1 MSMHCPVC
9 LHANPAPFMR
19 VEDRD
24 YWRCPQCQ
32 ATFLDPQQLPAP
44 AIEHAHYRTHR
55 NEVTDPGYRRFLARL
70 ADPLCAK
77 LNPGLEGLDYG
88 CGPGPAL
95 ADMLT
100 QAGHSMQL
108 YDPLFPCDADALHR
122 QYDFITC
129 TEVVEHFHRP
139 ADEFARF
146 DQLLRPNGWLAI
158 MTLFQTDD
166 QSFANWHYRRDPTH
180 VVFYRPATFHVL
192 AEQYGWHCEIP
203 AKDVVL
209 LRQRNH

>member
-1 MSMHCPVC
+1 MGMHCPVC
-9 LHANPAPFMR
+9 LHASPAPFMR
-19 VEDRD
+19 VEDRY

-44 AIEHAHYRTHR
+44 VIEHAHYRTHR

-100 QAGHSMQL
+100 QAGHSMQI
-108 YDPLFPCDADALHR
+108 YDPLFPCDADALDR

-146 DQLLRPNGWLAI
+146 DQLLRPNAWLAI

-180 VVFYRPATFHVL
+180 VVFYRPATFYVL

-209 LRQRNH
+209 LRQHNH